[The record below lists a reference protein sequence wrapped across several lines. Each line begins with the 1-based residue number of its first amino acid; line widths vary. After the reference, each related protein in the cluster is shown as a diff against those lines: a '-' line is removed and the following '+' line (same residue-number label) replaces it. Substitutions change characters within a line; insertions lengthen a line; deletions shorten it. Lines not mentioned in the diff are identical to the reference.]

1 VIRSG
6 CHFRFWQIVL
16 QKAVGDHDLAPWT
29 GSARLD
35 FDGRSAG
42 ETRVATVS

>member
-1 VIRSG
+1 LVLVRS
-6 CHFRFWQIVL
+6 WQIVL

-35 FDGRSAG
+35 FDGGSAG